1 MNAMPDSLVS
11 SRRVQVRDNGHRPKS
26 EATRRGLSLLEV
38 ILAIAILGMSMVT
51 LAELVR
57 IGSRSAREAR
67 ELTVAQLLCEAK
79 LSEVAM
85 GLVPAQAAT
94 QQPCET
100 DPNWVF
106 SIDVQPANETGLMIV
121 MVRVSEAQPSAPR
134 PLEFTLTRWMV
145 DPNLDLA
152 ALSASTSTDGSS
164 TNSSSGTSSSGTG
177 STSGSSGTGGTTTSG
192 GSGS

>member
-1 MNAMPDSLVS
+1 MNAMPDSLAS
-11 SRRVQVRDNGHRPKS
+11 SRRLRVRDKSHRLTS
-26 EATRRGLSLLEV
+26 HATRRGLSLLEV

-106 SIDVQPANETGLMIV
+106 SIDVQPADETGLMV
-121 MVRVSEAQPSAPR
+121 VTVRVSEAEPSMPR

-152 ALSASTSTDGSS
+152 ALSASTSTDGST